1 MTQHYDPRDV
11 DDLASALA
19 TVRDLH
25 PDATSVMF
33 DVLDTGERG
42 YRVVDVVLRG
52 ERSLA
57 ATNPEALTGLDDA
70 VYDRVSNLAWRGVLG
85 ASKYGCSLVPVDWRA
100 PALV

>member
-1 MTQHYDPRDV
+1 MLQHYDPRDV

-19 TVRDLH
+19 TVREFH
-25 PDATSVMF
+25 PDATSVLF
-33 DVLDTGERG
+33 GVLDSGDRG

-57 ATNPEALTGLDDA
+57 ETGPEALDRLDCA
-70 VYDRVSNLAWRGVLG
+70 VYDRVSSLAWRGVLG
-85 ASKYGCSLVPVDWRA
+85 ASRYGYSLVPVDWRA